1 MKPAVIAIT
10 KDGVS
15 LGKKIAQ
22 RLPSA
27 EFFPLKKD
35 LSSEIARLFKK
46 YDALVFI
53 MATGIVVRLI
63 APLIKDKRTDP
74 AVVVLDEQGK
84 FVISLLS
91 GHIGGANE
99 LAKHIAKIT
108 GGQAVITTASDVQGK
123 LAVDTLAVQLKCEIE
138 DFTKAKE
145 VTAAIVNGGR
155 VGLYTSSGLDKIKK
169 KIGGIDHG
177 LEFFDSIED
186 LAHAGLDGA
195 ILVTP
200 HLLPK
205 RMLARLPNA
214 AFLRPKV
221 LAVGIGCNRHT
232 AADEIEALFFETLGE
247 ASLSPLSVKTFAS
260 IEEKRDE
267 KGLLEFAKRHGFR
280 ISFISKERLLK
291 GKTPSGPS
299 ATVFRNMGVY
309 GVCEPAALI
318 ASGAKALAKALMV
331 PKRKSKNATMAVAE
345 AALKL

>member
-10 KDGVS
+10 KDSVS

-22 RLPSA
+22 YLPRA
-27 EFFPLKKD
+27 EFVSLKKD
-35 LSSEIARLFKK
+35 LPSEVARLFKK

-84 FVISLLS
+84 YVISLLS

-99 LAKHIAKIT
+99 LAKEIAKIT

-123 LAVDTLAVQLKCEIE
+123 LAVDTLAGVLKCGIE
-138 DFTKAKE
+138 DFSNAKE

-155 VGLYTSSGLDKIKK
+155 VGLYAPLSIGGFDKIKK
-169 KIGGIDHG
+169 KLDGIAHG
-177 LEFFDSIED
+177 LEFFSSIEE

-195 ILVTP
+195 ILVSP

-205 RMLARLPNA
+205 RMLARLPNTV
-214 AFLRPKV
+214 FLRPRV
-221 LAVGIGCNRHT
+221 LAVGVGCNRNT
-232 AADEIEALFFETLGE
+232 SADEIETLFYETLGE
-247 ASLSPLSVKTFAS
+247 ASLSPLSVKTLAS

-267 KGLLEFAKRHGFR
+267 KGLLEFAKEHGYK
-280 ISFISKERLLK
+280 IKFITKERLLK

-318 ASGAKALAKALMV
+318 ASGAKALLV
-331 PKRKSKNATMAVAE
+331 QKRKSKNATMAVAE
-345 AALKL
+345 AALRL

>member
-1 MKPAVIAIT
+1 MKAAVIAIT
-10 KDGVS
+10 KDGIT
-15 LGKKIAQ
+15 LGRKTVQ
-22 RLPSA
+22 NLSRA
-27 EFFPLKKD
+27 EFVLLKKD
-35 LSSEIARLFKK
+35 LPAETARLFKK

-84 FVISLLS
+84 YVISLLS

-99 LAKHIAKIT
+99 LAKQIAKIT

-123 LAVDTLAVQLKCEIE
+123 LAVDTLAGMLKCGIE

-145 VTAAIVNGGR
+145 VTADMVNGGR
-155 VGLYTSSGLDKIKK
+155 VGLYAATGLYKIKK
-169 KIGGIDHG
+169 KIDGIDHG
-177 LEFFDSIED
+177 LEFFDRIED

-200 HLLPK
+200 HLPPK
-205 RMLARLPNA
+205 RILARLPNA
-214 AFLRPKV
+214 AFLRPRV
-221 LAVGIGCNRHT
+221 LAVGVGCNRNT
-232 AADEIEALFFETLGE
+232 SADEIEELFFETLSE
-247 ASLSPLSVKTFAS
+247 ASLSALSVKTLAS
-260 IEEKRDE
+260 VEEKRDE
-267 KGLLEFAKRHGFR
+267 KGLLEFARKHGYKIR
-280 ISFISKERLLK
+280 FISKDRLLK

-299 ATVFRNMGVY
+299 EAVFRNMGVY

-318 ASGAKALAKALMV
+318 AAGAKALAKALIV

-345 AALKL
+345 AALRL